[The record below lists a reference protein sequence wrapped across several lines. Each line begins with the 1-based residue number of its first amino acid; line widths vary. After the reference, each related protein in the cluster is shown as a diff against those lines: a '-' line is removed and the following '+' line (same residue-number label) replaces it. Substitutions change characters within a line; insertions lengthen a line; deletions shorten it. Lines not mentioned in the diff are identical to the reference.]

1 MHLTKPKESVDILL
15 LKIRLIGPFIVHQWF
30 LLFII
35 SKYEMNRRW
44 VYNVEFRQSKFL

>member
-1 MHLTKPKESVDILL
+1 MHLTNLEESVDILL
-15 LKIRLIGPFIVHQWF
+15 LKIRLIGPLIVHQWF

-44 VYNVEFRQSKFL
+44 VFNVRYRSSL